1 MNVKPKFEDYTEAEF
16 TQLVS
21 EICNAEG
28 GEAYQDQL
36 LENFISVSEHPEGS
50 DLIYYSQD
58 EDAIPEKIVAAV
70 KSWRKCHGKSGFKS

>member
-1 MNVKPKFEDYTEAEF
+1 MKLKPRFYDYTEAEF

-28 GEAYQDQL
+28 DESYQDQL

-50 DLIYYSQD
+50 DLIYYSD
-58 EDAIPEKIVAAV
+58 DDNATPVKIVAAV
-70 KSWRKCHGKSGFKS
+70 KAWRKAQGKSGFKS

>member
-1 MNVKPKFEDYTEAEF
+1 MNIKPTFEDYTEAEF

-28 GEAYQDQL
+28 DETYQDQL
-36 LENFISVSEHPEGS
+36 LEHFISVSEHPEGS

-58 EDAIPEKIVAAV
+58 EDATSEKIVAAV
-70 KSWRKCHGKSGFKS
+70 KSWRKANGKSSLKS